1 MEKEKIISIKNIVKI
16 YNRMNKKQT
25 TTALKGVSF
34 DINEGKIFGFLGPN
48 GSGKTTIIKIILG
61 IIPQTS
67 GEITVLGHSPMDRNS
82 KRNIGYLPESLY
94 YPDFTNPVKLLQ
106 FYSGLYDM
114 GRKETAERIDY
125 VLSLVGLS
133 DKKKTKIREFS
144 KGMVQRFGI
153 AQAILHNPKLYIFDE
168 PASGLDP
175 AGQRLVRDIM
185 IKLRDEG
192 KTIFFSSHQLSE
204 AEMVCNDVAIVNK
217 GDLICC
223 SPIQDLLTPESKIN
237 LSQSFS
243 IIFELPRGKTPDDL
257 KKNEKFK
264 NFTFEGTS
272 HLKIMAHGKEETN
285 IILKLL
291 SDEGANILTVNM
303 ERRTL
308 EEVFLEKI
316 GETINVK

>member
-16 YNRMNKKQT
+16 YNRLNKKQT

-34 DINEGKIFGFLGPN
+34 DIEEGKIFGFLGPN

-67 GEITVLGHSPMDRNS
+67 GEITVLGHSPMDRKS
-82 KRNIGYLPESLY
+82 KRHIGYLPESLY

-114 GRKETAERIDY
+114 GKKETAERIDY

-185 IKLRDEG
+185 IKLREEG

-217 GDLICC
+217 GELICC
-223 SPIQDLLTPESKIN
+223 SPIQNLLTPESKIN

-243 IIFELPRGKTPDDL
+243 IIFEVMQGKSLDDI

-264 NFTFEGTS
+264 GLIFEGS
-272 HLKIMAHGKEETN
+272 PHIKVMAHGKEEAN
-285 IILKLL
+285 SILKLL
-291 SDEGANILTVNM
+291 QSEGVNILTVNM
-303 ERRTL
+303 EKRTL